1 MKERIIF
8 HIDVNN
14 AFLSWTAVEKLKNG
28 ERKDIRNTYA
38 IIAGDEKQR
47 KGIVLAKSIPCKQKG
62 VITGEPIYSARR
74 KCPYLEIYKP
84 EFEIYKKYSN
94 AMYNYLCQ
102 YTNII
107 ERYSI
112 DECFLDYTES
122 QKLFGDPLKL
132 AYKIKND
139 IKRLFGFTVN
149 IGIGNNKLCAKMAS
163 DFQKPDR
170 VHTLFSNEISKMW
183 PLDVGDL
190 FMIGKRSSTKLRE
203 LDIKTIGDLAQA
215 DPNFL
220 IRHFKSMG
228 KIMHDYA
235 NGIDDSPV
243 EYEYES
249 PKSVSTSTVLPYN
262 YSNKDE
268 IIKMLKTLSSETGK
282 RLRHNNLYASVISIW
297 IKYNNFTKVSK
308 QIKLDNNTNT
318 DEDIYKYA
326 LILFDKL
333 WNEEDSIRGLCV
345 GVSDVSPTHN
355 VQLSIFSTEKKV
367 VTNDKLQK
375 TLDNIKNK

>member
-262 YSNKDE
+262 YSNKNE